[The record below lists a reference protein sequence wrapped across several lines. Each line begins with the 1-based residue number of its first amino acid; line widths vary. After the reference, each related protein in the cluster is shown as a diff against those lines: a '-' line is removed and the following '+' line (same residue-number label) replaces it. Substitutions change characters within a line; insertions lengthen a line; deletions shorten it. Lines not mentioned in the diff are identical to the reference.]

1 MFNLMDII
9 SLFFIFIAVELFE
22 SNWQKSDTLYGLL
35 GNNYSIYKTN
45 IFLFFLLNFSFIYS
59 IFLVI
64 YLQNNSF
71 WMLSIVG
78 IKFLDI
84 AFKLNIMSKINEN
97 TPLEDIMPNIR
108 IGLLFRYA
116 NVVIYPITFLIA
128 TNYFNL

>member
-1 MFNLMDII
+1 M
-9 SLFFIFIAVELFE
+9 
-22 SNWQKSDTLYGLL
+22 
-35 GNNYSIYKTN
+35 
-45 IFLFFLLNFSFIYS
+45 
-59 IFLVI
+59 
-64 YLQNNSF
+64 
-71 WMLSIVG
+71 
-78 IKFLDI
+78 DI

>member
-84 AFKLNIMSKINEN
+84 AFKLNIMGKIKDGI
-97 TPLEDIMPNIR
+97 PLEEIMPNIQMNFF
-108 IGLLFRYA
+108 FRYMNA
-116 NVVIYPITFLIA
+116 FLYPFTFLIA
-128 TNYFNL
+128 VNYFTL

>member
-1 MFNLMDII
+1 MDIL
-9 SLFFIFIAVELFE
+9 SLFFIFIAIELFE
-22 SNWQKSDTLYGLL
+22 TNWQKANSIHGILL
-35 GNNYSIYKTN
+35 NNYKVYRYN

-97 TPLEDIMPNIR
+97 IPLEDIMPNIR

>member
-1 MFNLMDII
+1 MDIL
-9 SLFFIFIAVELFE
+9 SLFFIFIAIELFE
-22 SNWQKSDTLYGLL
+22 TNWQKANSIHGILL
-35 GNNYSIYKTN
+35 NNYKVYRYN

-108 IGLLFRYA
+108 IGLLFRYT

>member
-1 MFNLMDII
+1 MDIF
-9 SLFFIFIAVELFE
+9 SLFLIFIAVELFE

-35 GNNYSIYKTN
+35 ANNYKIYKSN
-45 IFLFFLLNFSFIYS
+45 LLIYFILNAGFIYS
-59 IFLVI
+59 VFLVI

-84 AFKLNIMSKINEN
+84 AFKLNIMTKISQGFL
-97 TPLEDIMPNIR
+97 LEDIMPNVKMNFV
-108 IGLLFRYA
+108 FRYMNA
-116 NVVIYPITFLIA
+116 VIYPLTFLFA